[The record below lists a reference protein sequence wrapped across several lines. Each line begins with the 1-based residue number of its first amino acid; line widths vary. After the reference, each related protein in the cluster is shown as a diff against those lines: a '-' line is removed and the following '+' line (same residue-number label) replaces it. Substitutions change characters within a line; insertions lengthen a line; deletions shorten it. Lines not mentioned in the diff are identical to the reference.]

1 MRWRGFFI
9 YIKLI
14 TISTLGNERNYNMK
28 KRQELQDKRWNHG
41 YISCKTGNEKSPPE
55 DFSSGGLHSLDEK
68 RRLPT
73 LPHCIAVP
81 SAQAGL
87 TSLFGM
93 GRGGTP
99 PLSPPDMGDM
109 RLRYRQISWKKNI
122 SSLKHNRRIDSRNT
136 TESVCLGRKAL
147 GQLVALGFDVAVFT
161 PAPYQRRRLRRP
173 SVEF

>member
-1 MRWRGFFI
+1 MKPRLFI
-9 YIKLI
+9 KKLKRPCKPRLY
-14 TISTLGNERNYNMK
+14 SLHDGKRK
-28 KRQELQDKRWNHG
+28 K
-41 YISCKTGNEKSPPE
+41 
-55 DFSSGGLHSLDEK
+55 SSGGFLFRRTHSLDEK

-109 RLRYRQISWKKNI
+109 RLRYRHILWKKNI
-122 SSLKHNRRIDSRNT
+122 SCLPKNRRIDSRNT
-136 TESVCLGRKAL
+136 TESVCQGGKLSGN
-147 GQLVALGFDVAVFT
+147 
-161 PAPYQRRRLRRP
+161 
-173 SVEF
+173 

>member
-1 MRWRGFFI
+1 MKRGFLYIYQINNRDHLKDSYHKYRKTAGTPRRELKPRLFI
-9 YIKLI
+9 KKL
-14 TISTLGNERNYNMK
+14 
-28 KRQELQDKRWNHG
+28 KRPCKPRLHFLQDGKP
-41 YISCKTGNEKSPPE
+41 KKSPPE
-55 DFSSGGLHSLDEK
+55 DFSSGGHHSLDEK

-109 RLRYRQISWKKNI
+109 RLRYRQIS
-122 SSLKHNRRIDSRNT
+122 
-136 TESVCLGRKAL
+136 
-147 GQLVALGFDVAVFT
+147 
-161 PAPYQRRRLRRP
+161 
-173 SVEF
+173 

>member
-1 MRWRGFFI
+1 MKPRLFTK
-9 YIKLI
+9 KLKRPCKPRLYSLHDGKRKKVLRK
-14 TISTLGNERNYNMK
+14 ISL
-28 KRQELQDKRWNHG
+28 
-41 YISCKTGNEKSPPE
+41 PE
-55 DFSSGGLHSLDEK
+55 DSILCLDEK

-109 RLRYRQISWKKNI
+109 RLRYRHILWKKNI
-122 SSLKHNRRIDSRNT
+122 SCLPKTEELTVAIQLKVCAEAESSRAI
-136 TESVCLGRKAL
+136 SSA
-147 GQLVALGFDVAVFT
+147 
-161 PAPYQRRRLRRP
+161 RL
-173 SVEF
+173 